1 MSTAGVTPSGQ
12 MIVKEPVVKQEI
24 ELGTSQMPALS
35 SAEMSGGEKQ
45 PELSKILDES
55 EIIDKEPDM
64 PKIVGHLK
72 KDLDIEPVESL
83 EKRERSGSSS
93 SSSSSSSSDSESD
106 GGQKTGASETS
117 AKVVSSGLPTEI
129 SKDKKTT
136 QDFNKEGPVN
146 ILPGEKSVDA
156 TKPAE
161 KKDDNVEKSESGVSV
176 KDQPLET
183 SIDQPK
189 EVLSSPIQE
198 SSAKVLPFG
207 KDSSVRVEPSQPGI
221 TENIEEKV
229 MPPIDNAI
237 ERHGIKRSYSLSSS
251 SSSSESD
258 SEGEYDAQK
267 HVSVSAPDSKIAKIP
282 EESELGYKEV
292 PSGTDIDT
300 TVTPSETKDTVD
312 TKLVTKPPGEK
323 KEKKK
328 DKGRKSGS
336 SSSSSESE
344 GEPDKQKDI
353 TDKSPVID
361 SVKDKTKVTK
371 TPEESE
377 FGSKE
382 VPGGADV
389 GISVTPD
396 QSSETKD
403 IVDSKSVT
411 KPADGDKKKKKDRR
425 SGSSS
430 SSSSESDSELKSS
443 PLKEPKSLESKDQ
456 MNISGSP
463 IPIIKLTEAEPIE
476 DSSSDEGNVEVPKDK
491 VVKEDASVT
500 KPSDKDTDKPKDTDT
515 EKPNDTEI
523 PKDTYTPSTYKPDDT
538 DKVKKE
544 KQPDIKQ
551 KDKIKDSKKDGS
563 SSSSSSSES
572 ESDSEDKSKEK
583 QKSTDVGKS
592 DKSGRLETD
601 LDKVVSTEPEI
612 IEPREG
618 VQVERQER
626 FEIVEGR
633 AVAKT
638 VITISSKSK
647 DDDDGEKA
655 KIKDISEPEQEKP
668 FSDSI
673 KRKDSSSS
681 SSESEHEVDDVTK
694 QRKDQAETK
703 AEIKETEKMVAME
716 KVVRAEDKMEPDD
729 KIQKTVPKKEKTS
742 IDDSSSS
749 SSSSS
754 ESENGVDDAR
764 RVGEIELMQPV
775 TETMISSD
783 MNEPSYAGPSVTFVQ
798 THRTTIREEK
808 SGSGVP
814 DVFQVERSERFETM
828 DDRNI
833 THRKPQKSVSFESS
847 VLQFGPGGAPRDQ
860 SKGHMDTEDDDGDLE
875 ELAMTAQEYL
885 EQDDEEFPD
894 DYQQQYSEH
903 GIKQQS
909 FDYTEDGKHFIL
921 CLK

>member
-12 MIVKEPVVKQEI
+12 MIVKEPAVKQEM
-24 ELGTSQMPALS
+24 ELGTSQMPTLS

-45 PELSKILDES
+45 PGLSKTLDES

-72 KDLDIEPVESL
+72 TDLDIEPVESL

-93 SSSSSSSSDSESD
+93 SSSSSSDSESD
-106 GGQKTGASETS
+106 SGQKKGASETS
-117 AKVVSSGLPTEI
+117 AKVVGSELPTEI
-129 SKDKKTT
+129 PKDRTT
-136 QDFNKEGPVN
+136 TKDFNKEEPVN

-161 KKDDNVEKSESGVSV
+161 KKDDKVEKAELGVSV

-198 SSAKVLPFG
+198 SSAKVLPSG
-207 KDSSVRVEPSQPGI
+207 KDSSVRVEPSQPGM
-221 TENIEEKV
+221 TENIEKKV
-229 MPPIDNAI
+229 MPPTDNAT

-251 SSSSESD
+251 SSSSSESD
-258 SEGEYDAQK
+258 SEREYDAQK
-267 HVSVSAPDSKIAKIP
+267 HVSVSAPESKIAKIP

-336 SSSSSESE
+336 STSNSDSE
-344 GEPDKQKDI
+344 GESDKQKDI
-353 TDKSPVID
+353 SDKSPVID

-396 QSSETKD
+396 QPSETKD

-411 KPADGDKKKKKDRR
+411 KPADGDKKKDGR

-430 SSSSESDSELKSS
+430 SSSSESDAELKSS
-443 PLKEPKSLESKDQ
+443 PSKEPEFLESKDQ
-456 MNISGSP
+456 MNIRVSP

-491 VVKEDASVT
+491 VVKEDVSVT

-515 EKPNDTEI
+515 EKPKYTD
-523 PKDTYTPSTYKPDDT
+523 TPSTYKPDDA

-551 KDKIKDSKKDGS
+551 KDKVKESKKDGS
-563 SSSSSSSES
+563 SSSSSSSS
-572 ESDSEDKSKEK
+572 ESDSDDKSKEK
-583 QKSTDVGKS
+583 QKSTDVGKP
-592 DKSGRLETD
+592 DKSGSLETD

-612 IEPREG
+612 IEAREG

-647 DDDDGEKA
+647 DDDGGEKP
-655 KIKDISEPEQEKP
+655 KIKDVRGPEQEKP

-673 KRKDSSSS
+673 ERKESSSSS
-681 SSESEHEVDDVTK
+681 SSESEQEVDDVTK
-694 QRKDQAETK
+694 QRKDQAETEAK
-703 AEIKETEKMVAME
+703 IKEANKMVALE
-716 KVVRAEDKMEPDD
+716 TIARAEDKMVPDD
-729 KIQKTVPKKEKTS
+729 KIQDKTDSKKEKMS
-742 IDDSSSS
+742 KDHSSSSS

-754 ESENGVDDAR
+754 ESENADDDAR

-798 THRTTIREEK
+798 THRTTIREET

-828 DDRNI
+828 DNRNI

-847 VLQFGPGGAPRDQ
+847 ALQSGLGGASRDQ
-860 SKGHMDTEDDDGDLE
+860 SKGHMDTEDDDDGDLE

-894 DYQQQYSEH
+894 DYKQQYSEH

-909 FDYTEDGKHFIL
+909 FDYTEDGKNFIL